1 MSPTRSNVSVRKQKN
16 RKKEEQRENQQLAA
30 EWKNRQQSGESISD
44 QDGEASTTDSFSAEN
59 GKDVPDQQQTA
70 LKKSVPAE
78 NDDPGDNH
86 ASTRFQANNQYFT
99 IAIYVIAVVAIAAVI
114 FKAIMSL
121 EQTIAWIKN
130 VLNVLMPFIIGS
142 LIAFIL
148 NPAVKM
154 FCNLLEKHTKLKRKG
169 VIKGISIAI
178 TYVLLLGLVL
188 VSVFGVVPQIATSLT
203 DLINSSITVIP
214 QSASELNQF
223 LTELHERFPSLD
235 ISAIQDAVDNL
246 LPSLL
251 NYIRDFASNIVPTL
265 YSLSMSI
272 MQLLLNLVI
281 ALIVSI
287 YILLDKKILVGSVKA
302 AIYAFFPQK
311 RIPYVVDTMKEC
323 NEIFGGF
330 VIGKAIDSLII
341 GILCFILMTILRL
354 PYTLLISLIVGITNM
369 IPYFGPF
376 IGAVPGAIIML
387 MVSPFKA
394 VIFIIMIFGLQQ
406 FDGLY
411 LGPKILGQSV
421 GLRPLWII
429 VAITVGGSIAG
440 VLGMFLGVPIMAV
453 LRYLVMR
460 TLKQRLQERNVK
472 DLKRFHLE

>member
-1 MSPTRSNVSVRKQKN
+1 MSPSRSNVSVRKQKN

-30 EWKNRQQSGESISD
+30 QWKSLQQNEEEASGEAEANSQEQESTQEQTAENANAFRSNRQ
-44 QDGEASTTDSFSAEN
+44 AT
-59 GKDVPDQQQTA
+59 
-70 LKKSVPAE
+70 
-78 NDDPGDNH
+78 
-86 ASTRFQANNQYFT
+86 TRFMANSQYFT

-114 FKAIMSL
+114 FKAIISL
-121 EQTIAWIKN
+121 DQTIAWIKS
-130 VLNVLMPFIIGS
+130 VLDVLMPFIIGF

-154 FCNLLEKHTKLKRKG
+154 FCRLLEKYTKIKKKG
-169 VIKGISIAI
+169 VIKGIAIAI
-178 TYVLLLGLVL
+178 TYILLLGLVL
-188 VSVFGVVPQIATSLT
+188 VSVFGVVPQIVNSLT
-203 DLINSSITVIP
+203 DLINSALTVIP
-214 QSASELNQF
+214 QSASEFNQF
-223 LTELHERFPSLD
+223 LTQLHERFPSLD
-235 ISAIQDAVDNL
+235 ISAIQDTVDNM

-287 YILLDKKILVGSVKA
+287 YILTDKKILLGTVKA
-302 AIYAFFPQK
+302 SIYAFLPQK
-311 RIPYVVDTMKEC
+311 RIPYIMDTLKEC
-323 NEIFGGF
+323 NDIFGGF

-341 GILCFILMTILRL
+341 GALCFVGMTILRL

-376 IGAVPGAIIML
+376 IGAVPGAIVML
-387 MVSPFKA
+387 MVSPLKA
-394 VIFIIMIFGLQQ
+394 VVFIIMIFALQQ

-429 VAITVGGSIAG
+429 VAITIGGSIAG

-460 TLKQRLQERNVK
+460 TLKQRLEKREVK
-472 DLKRFHLE
+472 NIERFHLD

>member
-1 MSPTRSNVSVRKQKN
+1 MSSTRSNVSVRKQKN
-16 RKKEEQRENQQLAA
+16 RKKEEQRENQQLASQ
-30 EWKNRQQSGESISD
+30 WKTLQENEK
-44 QDGEASTTDSFSAEN
+44 EASDETDSPETEDAASKTADTDSEREFRRKRQEN
-59 GKDVPDQQQTA
+59 
-70 LKKSVPAE
+70 
-78 NDDPGDNH
+78 
-86 ASTRFQANNQYFT
+86 TRFHANSQYFT
-99 IAIYVIAVVAIAAVI
+99 IAIYVIGVVAIAAVI
-114 FKAIMSL
+114 FKAIISL
-121 EQTIAWIKN
+121 DQTIAWIKS
-130 VLNVLMPFIIGS
+130 VLNMLMPFIIGF

-154 FCNLLEKHTKLKRKG
+154 FCRLLEKYTRLKKKG
-169 VIKGISIAI
+169 LIKGISIAI
-178 TYVLLLGLVL
+178 TYTLLLGLVL
-188 VSVFGVVPQIATSLT
+188 VSVFGVVPQIVNSLT
-203 DLINSSITVIP
+203 DLINSALTIIP
-214 QSASELNQF
+214 QSASDLNQF
-223 LTELHERFPSLD
+223 LTALHERFPSLD
-235 ISAIQDAVDNL
+235 ISAIQQTINNL
-246 LPSLL
+246 LPSIL
-251 NYIRDFASNIVPTL
+251 NYIQDFAANIVPTL

-287 YILLDKKILVGSVKA
+287 YILTDKKILLGTVKA
-302 AIYAFFPQK
+302 SLYAFLPQR
-311 RIPYVVDTMKEC
+311 RIPYVMDTLKEC

-341 GILCFILMTILRL
+341 GVLCFIIMTILRL
-354 PYTLLISLIVGITNM
+354 PYTMLISLIVGITNM

-376 IGAVPGAIIML
+376 IGAVPGAIVML
-387 MVSPFKA
+387 MVSPLKA
-394 VIFIIMIFGLQQ
+394 VIFIIMIFALQQ

-460 TLKQRLQERNVK
+460 TLKQRLEEREVK
-472 DLKRFHLE
+472 DIERFHLD

>member
-1 MSPTRSNVSVRKQKN
+1 MSPSRSNVSVRKQKN

-30 EWKNRQQSGESISD
+30 QWKSLQQNEEEASGEAEAGSQTQESTQKQTAENANTFQSNRQ
-44 QDGEASTTDSFSAEN
+44 AT
-59 GKDVPDQQQTA
+59 
-70 LKKSVPAE
+70 
-78 NDDPGDNH
+78 
-86 ASTRFQANNQYFT
+86 TRFLANSQYFT

-114 FKAIMSL
+114 FKAIISL
-121 EQTIAWIKN
+121 DQTIAWIKS
-130 VLNVLMPFIIGS
+130 VLNVLMPFIIGF

-154 FCNLLEKHTKLKRKG
+154 FCRLLEKHTKIRKKG
-169 VIKGISIAI
+169 VIKGIAIAI
-178 TYVLLLGLVL
+178 TYIILLGLVL
-188 VSVFGVVPQIATSLT
+188 VSVFGVVPQIVNSLT
-203 DLINSSITVIP
+203 DLINSALTVIP
-214 QSASELNQF
+214 QSASEFNQF
-223 LTELHERFPSLD
+223 LTQLHERFPSLD
-235 ISAIQDAVDNL
+235 ISAIQDAMDNM
-246 LPSLL
+246 LPSIL

-287 YILLDKKILVGSVKA
+287 YILMDKKILLGTVKA
-302 AIYAFFPQK
+302 SIYAFLPQK
-311 RIPYVVDTMKEC
+311 RIPYIIDTLKEC
-323 NEIFGGF
+323 NDIFGGF

-341 GILCFILMTILRL
+341 GVLCFIVMTILRL

-376 IGAVPGAIIML
+376 IGAVPGAIVML
-387 MVSPFKA
+387 MVSPLKA
-394 VIFIIMIFGLQQ
+394 VIFIIMIFALQQ

-429 VAITVGGSIAG
+429 VAITIGGSIAG

-460 TLKQRLQERNVK
+460 TLRQRLEEREVK
-472 DLKRFHLE
+472 DIERFHLD

>member
-30 EWKNRQQSGESISD
+30 EWKNRQQSGESVSD
-44 QDGEASTTDSFSAEN
+44 QDGEASTTDNFSAEN
-59 GKDVPDQQQTA
+59 EKGVPGQQQTA
-70 LKKSVPAE
+70 IKKSVPAE

-203 DLINSSITVIP
+203 DLINSALTVIP

-251 NYIRDFASNIVPTL
+251 NYIRISPPTL
-265 YSLSMSI
+265 S
-272 MQLLLNLVI
+272 
-281 ALIVSI
+281 
-287 YILLDKKILVGSVKA
+287 
-302 AIYAFFPQK
+302 P
-311 RIPYVVDTMKEC
+311 PC
-323 NEIFGGF
+323 
-330 VIGKAIDSLII
+330 
-341 GILCFILMTILRL
+341 ILC
-354 PYTLLISLIVGITNM
+354 P
-369 IPYFGPF
+369 
-376 IGAVPGAIIML
+376 
-387 MVSPFKA
+387 
-394 VIFIIMIFGLQQ
+394 
-406 FDGLY
+406 
-411 LGPKILGQSV
+411 
-421 GLRPLWII
+421 
-429 VAITVGGSIAG
+429 
-440 VLGMFLGVPIMAV
+440 
-453 LRYLVMR
+453 
-460 TLKQRLQERNVK
+460 
-472 DLKRFHLE
+472 

>member
-1 MSPTRSNVSVRKQKN
+1 MSPSRSNVSVRKQKN

-30 EWKNRQQSGESISD
+30 QWKSLQQNEEEASGEA
-44 QDGEASTTDSFSAEN
+44 EANSQEQESTQEQTAEN
-59 GKDVPDQQQTA
+59 ANAFQSSRQAT
-70 LKKSVPAE
+70 
-78 NDDPGDNH
+78 
-86 ASTRFQANNQYFT
+86 TRFLANSQYFT

-121 EQTIAWIKN
+121 DQTIAWIKS
-130 VLNVLMPFIIGS
+130 VLNVLMPFIIGF

-154 FCNLLEKHTKLKRKG
+154 FCRLLEKHTKIKKKG
-169 VIKGISIAI
+169 VIKGIAIAI
-178 TYVLLLGLVL
+178 TYILLLGLVL
-188 VSVFGVVPQIATSLT
+188 VSVFGVVPQIVNSLT
-203 DLINSSITVIP
+203 DLINSALTVIP
-214 QSASELNQF
+214 QSASEFNQF
-223 LTELHERFPSLD
+223 LTQLHERFPSLD
-235 ISAIQDAVDNL
+235 ISAIQDTMDNM

-287 YILLDKKILVGSVKA
+287 YILTDKKILLGTVKA
-302 AIYAFFPQK
+302 SIYAFLPQK
-311 RIPYVVDTMKEC
+311 RIPYIMDTLKEC
-323 NEIFGGF
+323 NDIFGGF

-341 GILCFILMTILRL
+341 GALCFVVMTILRL

-376 IGAVPGAIIML
+376 IGAVPGAIVML
-387 MVSPFKA
+387 MVSPLKA
-394 VIFIIMIFGLQQ
+394 VIFIIMIFALQQ

-429 VAITVGGSIAG
+429 VAITIGGSIAG

-460 TLKQRLQERNVK
+460 TLKQRLEEREVK
-472 DLKRFHLE
+472 NIERFHLD

>member
-1 MSPTRSNVSVRKQKN
+1 MG
-16 RKKEEQRENQQLAA
+16 KKRVKITEDNLS
-30 EWKNRQQSGESISD
+30 WGI
-44 QDGEASTTDSFSAEN
+44 
-59 GKDVPDQQQTA
+59 TA
-70 LKKSVPAE
+70 L
-78 NDDPGDNH
+78 
-86 ASTRFQANNQYFT
+86 
-99 IAIYVIAVVAIAAVI
+99 AVI
-114 FKAIMSL
+114 CLSIAFYLIMTQMPSL
-121 EQTIAWIKN
+121 KKHIGT
-130 VLNVLMPFIIGS
+130 VLNVLMPFIIGF

-154 FCNLLEKHTKLKRKG
+154 FCRLLEKHTKLKRKG

-203 DLINSSITVIP
+203 DLINSALTVIP

-287 YILLDKKILVGSVKA
+287 YILMDKKILLGTVKA
-302 AIYAFFPQK
+302 SIYAFLPQK
-311 RIPYVVDTMKEC
+311 RIPYIMDTLKEC
-323 NEIFGGF
+323 NDIFGGF

-341 GILCFILMTILRL
+341 GVLCFIVMTILRL

-376 IGAVPGAIIML
+376 IGAVPGAIVML
-387 MVSPFKA
+387 MVSPLKA
-394 VIFIIMIFGLQQ
+394 VIFIIMIFALQQ

-429 VAITVGGSIAG
+429 VAITIGGSIAG

-460 TLKQRLQERNVK
+460 TLKQRLEEREVK
-472 DLKRFHLE
+472 DIERFHLD

>member
-1 MSPTRSNVSVRKQKN
+1 MSPSRSNVSVRKQKN

-30 EWKNRQQSGESISD
+30 QWKSLQQNEEEASGEAEAGSQTQESTQKQTAENANTFQSNRQ
-44 QDGEASTTDSFSAEN
+44 AT
-59 GKDVPDQQQTA
+59 
-70 LKKSVPAE
+70 
-78 NDDPGDNH
+78 
-86 ASTRFQANNQYFT
+86 TRFLANSQYFT

-114 FKAIMSL
+114 FKAIISL
-121 EQTIAWIKN
+121 DQTIAWIKS
-130 VLNVLMPFIIGS
+130 VLNVLMPFIIGF

-154 FCNLLEKHTKLKRKG
+154 FCRLLEKHTKIRKKG
-169 VIKGISIAI
+169 VIKGIAIAI
-178 TYVLLLGLVL
+178 TYIILLGLVL
-188 VSVFGVVPQIATSLT
+188 VSVFGVVPQIVNSLT
-203 DLINSSITVIP
+203 DLINSALTVIP
-214 QSASELNQF
+214 QSASEFNQF
-223 LTELHERFPSLD
+223 LTQLHERFPSLD
-235 ISAIQDAVDNL
+235 ISAIQDAMDNM
-246 LPSLL
+246 LPSIL

-287 YILLDKKILVGSVKA
+287 YILMDKKILLGTVKA
-302 AIYAFFPQK
+302 SIYAFLPQK
-311 RIPYVVDTMKEC
+311 RIPYIIDTLKEC
-323 NEIFGGF
+323 NDIFGGF

-341 GILCFILMTILRL
+341 GVLCFIVMTILRL

-376 IGAVPGAIIML
+376 IGAVPGAIVML
-387 MVSPFKA
+387 MVSPLKA
-394 VIFIIMIFGLQQ
+394 VIFIIMIFALQQ

-429 VAITVGGSIAG
+429 VAITIGGSIAG

-460 TLKQRLQERNVK
+460 TLKQRLEEREVK
-472 DLKRFHLE
+472 DIERFHLD

>member
-1 MSPTRSNVSVRKQKN
+1 MSPSRSNVSVRKQKN
-16 RKKEEQRENQQLAA
+16 RKKEEQRENQQLASQWKSLQQNEEEASGEA
-30 EWKNRQQSGESISD
+30 EAGSQTQESTQEQAKAVESANTFRINRQ
-44 QDGEASTTDSFSAEN
+44 AT
-59 GKDVPDQQQTA
+59 
-70 LKKSVPAE
+70 
-78 NDDPGDNH
+78 
-86 ASTRFQANNQYFT
+86 TRFLANSQYFT

-114 FKAIMSL
+114 FKAIISL
-121 EQTIAWIKN
+121 DQTIAWIKS
-130 VLNVLMPFIIGS
+130 VLNVLMPFIIGF

-154 FCNLLEKHTKLKRKG
+154 FCRLLEKHTKIRKKG
-169 VIKGISIAI
+169 VIKGIAIAI
-178 TYVLLLGLVL
+178 TYIILLGLVL
-188 VSVFGVVPQIATSLT
+188 VSVFGVVPQIVNSLT
-203 DLINSSITVIP
+203 DLINSALTIIP
-214 QSASELNQF
+214 QSASEFNQF
-223 LTELHERFPSLD
+223 LTQLHERFPSLD
-235 ISAIQDAVDNL
+235 ISAIQDAMDNM
-246 LPSLL
+246 LPSIL

-287 YILLDKKILVGSVKA
+287 YILMDKKILLGTVKA
-302 AIYAFFPQK
+302 SIYAFLPQK
-311 RIPYVVDTMKEC
+311 RIPYIMDTLKEC
-323 NEIFGGF
+323 NDIFGGF

-341 GILCFILMTILRL
+341 GVLCFIVMTILRL

-376 IGAVPGAIIML
+376 IGAVPGAIVML
-387 MVSPFKA
+387 MVSPLKA
-394 VIFIIMIFGLQQ
+394 VIFIIMIFALQQ

-429 VAITVGGSIAG
+429 VAITIGGSIAG

-460 TLKQRLQERNVK
+460 TLKQRLEEREVK
-472 DLKRFHLE
+472 DIERFHLD

>member
-1 MSPTRSNVSVRKQKN
+1 
-16 RKKEEQRENQQLAA
+16 
-30 EWKNRQQSGESISD
+30 
-44 QDGEASTTDSFSAEN
+44 
-59 GKDVPDQQQTA
+59 
-70 LKKSVPAE
+70 
-78 NDDPGDNH
+78 
-86 ASTRFQANNQYFT
+86 
-99 IAIYVIAVVAIAAVI
+99 
-114 FKAIMSL
+114 
-121 EQTIAWIKN
+121 
-130 VLNVLMPFIIGS
+130 MPFIIGS

-203 DLINSSITVIP
+203 DLINSALTVIP

-281 ALIVSI
+281 
-287 YILLDKKILVGSVKA
+287 LLDKKILVGSVKA

-341 GILCFILMTILRL
+341 GLLCFILMTILRL

-411 LGPKILGQSV
+411 LGPKILGHSV